1 MVDSR
6 LGAILVVTVPSI
18 EGRPVQW
25 YLGVVSG
32 EAVVV
37 PALVGDGL
45 ELRETR
51 DRAIRAMVAE
61 AAERGANAVLG
72 VGLDCQSVEAGE
84 RGTLLMVTAS
94 GTAVRV

>member
-1 MVDSR
+1 M
-6 LGAILVVTVPSI
+6 LVVTVPSI

-32 EAVVV
+32 EALLV
-37 PALVGDGL
+37 PGQVGGDGTDM
-45 ELRETR
+45 REAR
-51 DRAIRAMVAE
+51 DRAIAAMVAE

-72 VGLDCQSVEAGE
+72 VGLECESVEAGE

>member
-1 MVDSR
+1 M
-6 LGAILVVTVPSI
+6 LVATVPSI

-32 EAVVV
+32 EALLV
-37 PALVGDGL
+37 PGQVGGAVDM
-45 ELRETR
+45 REAR

-72 VGLDCQSVEAGE
+72 VGLECESVEAGD
-84 RGTLLMVTAS
+84 RGTLLMVTAT

>member
-1 MVDSR
+1 MAAE
-6 LGAILVVTVPSI
+6 LGSMLVVTVPAI

-32 EAVVV
+32 EA
-37 PALVGDGL
+37 LVNTEGVGAGRD
-45 ELRETR
+45 LRGAR
-51 DRAIRAMVAE
+51 DRAIQAMVAE

-72 VGLDCQSVEAGE
+72 VGLDCGTIGAGE
-84 RGTLLMVTAS
+84 RGQVLMVTAS